1 MDSPAPTA
9 IDSPRKRRASKPAL
23 PPRIAVTALILQP
36 LPRWITAR
44 TVERSGVGNDPVPP
58 AFADGAALFALD
70 QIIRANPPWLGALRL
85 RQALKAAAACA
96 RILRLNADEAALRD
110 TEYLTRPGDD
120 PGPVGRLYRLW
131 RAFAARPV
139 RLAIETIDAAAKEA
153 GPEDAG
159 REIIALMLS
168 DLDLAAALGWPI
180 PVPLTATVIFDPA
193 LRGTGGAPR
202 QRAGGTEWPK
212 ARQAVLGL
220 AAVKAHAEA
229 VTLQRRAAVLI
240 AAAGRLRTRAAE
252 LGLTIILAD
261 DAVAPWRMAGQ
272 GGFGSDRAARRF
284 CERLRETGALR
295 LLTDRPTFRLY
306 GL

>member
-1 MDSPAPTA
+1 MDSPPATTL
-9 IDSPRKRRASKPAL
+9 DSPRKRPAAERGS
-23 PPRIAVTALILQP
+23 PPRIADTAFILQP
-36 LPRWITAR
+36 LPCWIADR
-44 TVERSGVGNDPVPP
+44 TGDRTESGTDLVPS
-58 AFADGAALFALD
+58 AFASGGALYALD
-70 QIIRANPPWLGALRL
+70 QIIRADPPWLGALRL

-110 TEYLTRPGDD
+110 AEYLTRPGDD
-120 PGPVGRLYRLW
+120 PGPAGRMHRLW
-131 RAFAARPV
+131 RSFAIRPI
-139 RLAIETIDAAAKEA
+139 RTTGEIIDAVAEEA
-153 GPEDAG
+153 GTGEAG
-159 REIIALMLS
+159 HEVAALMRA

-202 QRAGGTEWPK
+202 QRARGTEWTK
-212 ARQAVLGL
+212 RRQAVIGL

-261 DAVAPWRMAGQ
+261 DAVAPWRMAGR

-284 CERLRETGALR
+284 CETLHEVGALR